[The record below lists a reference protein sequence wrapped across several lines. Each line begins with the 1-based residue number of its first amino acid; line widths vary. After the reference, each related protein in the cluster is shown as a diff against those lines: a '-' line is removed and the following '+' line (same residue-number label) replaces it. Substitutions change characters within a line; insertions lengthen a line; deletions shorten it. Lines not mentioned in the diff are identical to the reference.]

1 MDDEK
6 LGPAL
11 ALDTKT
17 TVYGESNILRY
28 FNRLGQAAKSSMPER
43 DSDLMDKCTNELR
56 FQSQPTSAYLAG
68 LDGYLGNN
76 ENNKYLSFGEKAGV
90 ADLYVWSALR
100 QVLGQVDA
108 KKFGNVASWMRLVE
122 GSQPMLQMLV
132 EA

>member
-56 FQSQPTSAYLAG
+56 FQSQPASAYLAT
-68 LDGYLGNN
+68 LDGYLTDS
-76 ENNKYLSFGEKAGV
+76 NNKFLSFGEKAGV

-132 EA
+132 DA